1 MCKFLGMKKLNEFFR
16 VFAQKTSD
24 AVGSPWAFLLAF
36 LAIII
41 WGVSGPLFGYS
52 QTWQLVINTGTTIVT
67 FLMVFVVQNTQN
79 REAKATQIKLDD
91 LIEAQ
96 KKAHKRL
103 VGIEEQSD
111 EQLERAKKKIEGK
124 KGRKSQN

>member
-1 MCKFLGMKKLNEFFR
+1 MCKFLDMKKLNEFFR